1 MNFMILGKD
10 IEDGIVLRAATRP
23 RHLKFWQN
31 VPIEILLA
39 GPLLDNSSGE
49 PKGSMLVVEA
59 NDIEAVRSVAEAD
72 PYFLAGVFSS
82 LEIVPMRLG
91 FGSLVPAPGQV

>member
-1 MNFMILGKD
+1 MNFMVLGTD
-10 IEDGIVLRAATRP
+10 IEDGFALRAATRP
-23 RHLKFWQN
+23 QHLAFWQS

-39 GPLLDNSSGE
+39 GPLLDESSGD

-59 NDIEAVRSVAEAD
+59 SDIEAVRSVAESD

-82 LEIVPMRLG
+82 LEVVPMRLG